1 MANFPNLA
9 ALLAQ
14 QPGSP
19 NAAMPGIGMIPPSA
33 QANMIAM
40 MRQRGVPGRM
50 PQVGGGLPFGSPGA
64 APFSSPVL
72 PQPGSAALNSLGSL
86 QAALPYGR

>member
-19 NAAMPGIGMIPPSA
+19 NAAMPGIGMVPPSA

-50 PQVGGGLPFGSPGA
+50 PQAGGGLPFGAPGA
-64 APFSSPVL
+64 IPML